1 MNDKDIVIVE
11 NLYKRYIKKAIG
23 YAMTFVNDKGLA
35 EDIVQEVFIKLAR
48 DIDRNKLMIDE
59 EKVIG
64 LIAKMIKHQYINQLK
79 KENHTIIS
87 LDESK
92 SLLLT
97 DTCSLEKE
105 YIEKCELRFL
115 KEKLAAHLTELQID
129 VLMLRTQGYNHNEIS
144 AVVGKRETAVRAIYK
159 RARHKAKCL
168 LRGGGELHES
178 SQEEY

>member
-1 MNDKDIVIVE
+1 MNEKDIIIVE
-11 NLYKRYIKKAIG
+11 NLYKRYVRKAIG
-23 YAMTFVNDKGLA
+23 FAMTYVHDKGLA
-35 EDIVQEVFIKLAR
+35 EDIVQEVFTKLAR

-79 KENHTIIS
+79 KDNHTTIS
-87 LDESK
+87 LDVSK

-105 YIEKCELRFL
+105 YIEKCELRFI
-115 KEKLAAHLTELQID
+115 KEKLAVHLTELQID
-129 VLMLRTQGYNHNEIS
+129 VLMLRTQGYSHNEIS

-159 RARHKAKCL
+159 RARSKAKFL
-168 LRGGGELHES
+168 LRGGELHES
-178 SQEEY
+178 TEGEY